1 MLLDMPK
8 LTIITINR
16 NNAEGLRKTM
26 ESVFEQTFSDFEY
39 IIVDG
44 ASTDDSLQAINSQ
57 LAVVG
62 IDFKWISES
71 DSGVYQAMNKGI
83 TIANGEYLLF
93 LNSGDFLISKNVLAS
108 VFSKVIN
115 ADIICGRCN
124 VSENGKVIWTSTP
137 PNIVTFGTL
146 YTVGLAHQSTFIKRN
161 LFDNL
166 GLYREDFKYNSDI
179 DFWYR
184 SIILNGATT
193 EKLDL
198 IISDYNLEGISSL
211 DHKTKQYKEEISTI
225 LNQANFDKFIPDYEA
240 WKAERTEL
248 EILYWVKS
256 KKLLYGL
263 LSILYSFAKII
274 AGFKSRHS

>member
-1 MLLDMPK
+1 MPK

-124 VSENGKVIWTSTP
+124 VSENGIVIHTTNP
-137 PNIVTFGTL
+137 PQNITFGTL

-184 SIILNGATT
+184 SIIINGASTQ
-193 EKLDL
+193 KLDL
-198 IISDYNLEGISSL
+198 VISDYNLEGISSL